1 MQAAPE
7 ALAILDDGG
16 VNLSD
21 LAERLD
27 FIAPKV
33 GKLLGNRVVTVDPN
47 DPVALSKAK
56 AAIKDRHDLWA
67 ENRIDKT
74 GAGDGTPVIAVLRIS
89 ELERY
94 LRLRYGTVLPDDHA
108 GREDLVILL
117 NHVAHNRTDRG
128 SKMLGFVQRW
138 APWMPPNEFE
148 ALIAMILAK
157 PRKYSPKRLGELL
170 RLTEAERRQLCITT
184 IRAFDATDESMAEN
198 AKRKD
203 REDQKAR
210 RDEKRSG
217 RPRGRPASTTGHR
230 RKGAVTRAEWLAA
243 NSTSQVRPW
252 IAMGIKRSWYYELK
266 KRGQL
271 DRTGPAENASEALE
285 AYSYAPDGI
294 SVSPV
299 QSVSPAFD
307 RGPPQAAPSPP
318 PRPIVIRLDAIPD
331 GLILDQDGNEFNPPP
346 YQRRPP
352 PRDWMEAAFE
362 GYTGGR
368 S

>member
-1 MQAAPE
+1 LSSSGVGMQADPE

-16 VNLSD
+16 ANLSD
-21 LAERLD
+21 FAERLD

-47 DPVALSKAK
+47 DPIAVSKAR

-128 SKMLGFVQRW
+128 GKMLGFVQRW
-138 APWMPPNEFE
+138 APWMPPNESE

-203 REDQKAR
+203 RERKAAFR
-210 RDEKRSG
+210 AANKSG
-217 RPRGRPASTTGHR
+217 RPRGRPKSEGVPAWVAAGASSKATYYRNLKAG
-230 RKGAVTRAEWLAA
+230 
-243 NSTSQVRPW
+243 TS
-252 IAMGIKRSWYYELK
+252 E
-266 KRGQL
+266 
-271 DRTGPAENASEALE
+271 TENASEALE
-285 AYSYAPDGI
+285 GSSYAPDGI
-294 SVSPV
+294 KVSPV
-299 QSVSPAFD
+299 QSVSPAFE
-307 RGPPQAAPSPP
+307 RGAPEAPPSPP

-331 GLILDQDGNEFNPPP
+331 DGLILDEDGHEYNSPPP
-346 YQRRPP
+346 QRRPAP
-352 PRDWMEAAFE
+352 KTWMDAAFE
-362 GYTGGR
+362 GYNGGR